1 MYRSNTLFIGL
12 VILIIAIAAG
22 FNSLTYFN
30 VNTIEVTIQDKER
43 INTKEDSYYLVFTDK
58 GTLKL
63 EDDFFRGNFESSDMY
78 GKLKIDSTYIIKTS
92 GIRIGFFSM
101 YPNIINVSK

>member
-1 MYRSNTLFIGL
+1 M
-12 VILIIAIAAG
+12 
-22 FNSLTYFN
+22 
-30 VNTIEVTIQDKER
+30 
-43 INTKEDSYYLVFTDK
+43 FTDK

-63 EDDFFRGNFESSDMY
+63 EDDFFRGNFESSDVY
-78 GKLKIDSTYIIKTS
+78 GKLKIDSTYTIKTS